1 MSVKD
6 NPKLKSFL
14 VNALRRA
21 SYRWPGRHSAQKKAH
36 VGRNQYVCAMC
47 GPNIFYTRKEVQLDH
62 ITPVVDPQKGWEDLD
77 VFAERMFVDEDGFQ
91 VICSRHHEEKTAAE
105 GVVRK
110 KTRATKKKKVIKKGG
125 PDDFRQ

>member
-21 SYRWPGRHSAQKKAH
+21 SYRWPGRYGAQKKAH

-47 GPNIFYTRKEVQLDH
+47 GPDVLYTRKEVQLDH
-62 ITPVVDPQKGWEDLD
+62 IVPVVDPQKGWEDLD

-91 VICSRHHEEKTAAE
+91 VICSRHHDEKTKNE
-105 GVVRK
+105 TVVRK
-110 KTRATKKKKVIKKGG
+110 KTRATKKKKVISK
-125 PDDFRQ
+125 RRHR